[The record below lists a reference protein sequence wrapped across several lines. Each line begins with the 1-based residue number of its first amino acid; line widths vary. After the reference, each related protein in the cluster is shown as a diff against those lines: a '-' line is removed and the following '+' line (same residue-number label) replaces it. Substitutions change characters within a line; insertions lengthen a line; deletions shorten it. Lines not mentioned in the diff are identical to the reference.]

1 MTKLQTISDK
11 NTKSF
16 KIKKLLVKK
25 LNKEQFKKD
34 NLIIVIG
41 GDGFMLQTLKK
52 NKNSKKLFYG
62 INSGNYG
69 FLMNKFS
76 SKNIIKNL
84 SKANM
89 VSIYPLEMIVK
100 NKSNQARKSLAI
112 NEVSILRQSRQAA
125 SLSIKQGSRQI
136 IKKLVSDG
144 VLVSTPAGST
154 AYNLSVHGPI
164 LSLHS
169 KKLSISPIS
178 AFRPRRWKGKIVND
192 KSKIIITNLDPSK
205 RPISAVADNLEVRN
219 AKSITVKT
227 NNKIKEFI
235 FQISNTEKIYLSK
248 NSEDLKFNE
257 KILSVKLDKKIIY
270 KENII
275 LQSLYKAATDQN
287 IPPNTIIEFARIYG
301 FQVDFQRDIR
311 KEDKF
316 QIMYEVFIDENKK
329 IIETGEILFANLK
342 LSGQDNSLYY
352 FDKENLE
359 GHYDKNGKS
368 VQKALMKSPINGAR
382 LSSSF
387 GMRKHP
393 IDGYNKMHRGT
404 DFAAPKGTPIMAS
417 GNGIVK
423 KAGWCGGGGN
433 CVKIRHNS
441 TYETVYAHM
450 SKFARGIKNGVR
462 VKQGQTIGYVGSTG
476 KSTGPHLHYEVIVN
490 GKKVNSQKLKLPSG
504 KVLKGKNREYFE
516 TAKIKLDVLK
526 SEKIIGLN

>member
-1 MTKLQTISDK
+1 MQKKLIPFFFKNLKILGLIFLIIFTIVIATLSNHQKTINK
-11 NTKSF
+11 NQYNNFINNIYLKKTLNEIVNNLEPRYKKYNH
-16 KIKKLLVKK
+16 KIKSGETFDKILSGYSIEKEEIIAIKESLLKKFNINK
-25 LNKEQFKKD
+25 LN
-34 NLIIVIG
+34 
-41 GDGFMLQTLKK
+41 T
-52 NKNSKKLFYG
+52 
-62 INSGNYG
+62 
-69 FLMNKFS
+69 
-76 SKNIIKNL
+76 
-84 SKANM
+84 
-89 VSIYPLEMIVK
+89 
-100 NKSNQARKSLAI
+100 NQKI
-112 NEVSILRQSRQAA
+112 
-125 SLSIKQGSRQI
+125 QI
-136 IKKLVSDG
+136 I
-144 VLVSTPAGST
+144 
-154 AYNLSVHGPI
+154 
-164 LSLHS
+164 
-169 KKLSISPIS
+169 
-178 AFRPRRWKGKIVND
+178 
-192 KSKIIITNLDPSK
+192 LDQ
-205 RPISAVADNLEVRN
+205 
-219 AKSITVKT
+219 T

-248 NSEDLKFNE
+248 NSEEEKFNE
-257 KILSVKLDKKIIY
+257 KILTVKLDKKIVY
-270 KENII
+270 KENTI

-316 QIMYEVFIDENKK
+316 QIMYEVFIDKNNKV
-329 IIETGEILFANLK
+329 IETGEILFANLN

-352 FDKENLE
+352 FDKENVE

-368 VQKALMKSPINGAR
+368 VQKALMKTPINGAR

-393 IDGYNKMHRGT
+393 IDGFNKMHRGT

-417 GNGIVK
+417 GNGIIK

-433 CVKIRHNS
+433 CVKIKHNS

-450 SKFARGIKNGVR
+450 SKFARGIKKGVR

-504 KVLKGKNREYFE
+504 KVLKGKNREIFE
-516 TAKIKLDVLK
+516 TNKIKLNVLK